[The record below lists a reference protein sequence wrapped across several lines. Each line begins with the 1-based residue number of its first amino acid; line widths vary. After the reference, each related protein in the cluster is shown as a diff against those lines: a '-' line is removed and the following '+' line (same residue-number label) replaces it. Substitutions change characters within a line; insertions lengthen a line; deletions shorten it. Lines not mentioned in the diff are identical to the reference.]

1 MAKPTTKIAPLDPA
15 FHGESNYEVGLEDLL
30 TERRNLIAKLEA
42 DRQTS
47 QETLQSAR
55 EALQVVEGLWQNYTP
70 ERHRFDI
77 RYRAGRQNA
86 SLSGSELFQWAPWP
100 IAASSSRD

>member
-30 TERRNLIAKLEA
+30 TENRNLVAKLEA
-42 DRQTS
+42 DPQTS

-55 EALQVVEGLWQNYTP
+55 ESLQVIEGLWQNYHIGMNVF
-70 ERHRFDI
+70 RNAKGGRDGI
-77 RYRAGRQNA
+77 R
-86 SLSGSELFQWAPWP
+86 E
-100 IAASSSRD
+100 IKTD

>member
-30 TERRNLIAKLEA
+30 TERKNLIAKLEA
-42 DRQTS
+42 DPQTD

-55 EALQVVEGLWQNYTP
+55 EALQVVEGLWQNYHIGMNVF
-70 ERHRFDI
+70 RNAKGGRDGI
-77 RYRAGRQNA
+77 R
-86 SLSGSELFQWAPWP
+86 EVKT
-100 IAASSSRD
+100 D

>member
-30 TERRNLIAKLEA
+30 TEKRNLIAKLAA
-42 DRQTS
+42 DPQTD

-55 EALQVVEGLWQNYTP
+55 EALQVVEGLWQNYHIGMNVF
-70 ERHRFDI
+70 RNAKGGRDGI
-77 RYRAGRQNA
+77 R
-86 SLSGSELFQWAPWP
+86 EVKT
-100 IAASSSRD
+100 D

>member
-30 TERRNLIAKLEA
+30 AEKRSLVTQLEA
-42 DRQTS
+42 DPQTS

-55 EALQVVEGLWQNYTP
+55 EALQVVEGLWQNYHIGMNVF
-70 ERHRFDI
+70 RNAKGGRDGI
-77 RYRAGRQNA
+77 R
-86 SLSGSELFQWAPWP
+86 E
-100 IAASSSRD
+100 IKTD